1 MKKILVFIDWYK
13 PGYKAGGPIRSMANM
28 IGHLSD
34 SYDFYVVTR
43 NTDFLETKPYCDI
56 EPDKWTKI
64 SKNEHVFY
72 ISEENL
78 SIDKIKN
85 IINTTPFD
93 IAYINGV
100 YSFYFSILPLFYLN
114 RIKNCQ
120 FIVAP
125 RGMLSIQTFK
135 AKALKKRTGILIAR
149 IFGAYKKAIF
159 HVTSTAEKI
168 DIENLKI
175 NPKSIFLVSNLP
187 PILEE
192 QSSNTIEKKEGELRL
207 VSIARISN
215 EKNTLFALQCLQ
227 NFTYKG
233 TIIFDIFGSIYQK
246 EYWDKCLEVISKLPE
261 NIQVNYLKE
270 INNNQV
276 QRIFQNYHFLFMPS
290 LGENFGHSILE
301 SFIAGCPV
309 IISNKTPWHNLEEKG
324 LGWDLDLNY
333 PETFANCIQKSID
346 LNDNDYRKLS
356 KNSQEFANRIVDNQE
371 IKNEYYQLFG

>member
-13 PGYKAGGPIRSMANM
+13 PGYKAGGPIRSMSNM

-34 SYDFYVVTR
+34 RYEFYVVTR
-43 NTDFLETKPYCDI
+43 NTDFLETKAYLDL
-56 EPDKWTKI
+56 EYNKWIKL
-64 SKNEHVFY
+64 SENEHVYY
-72 ISEENL
+72 ISEEKL
-78 SIDKIKN
+78 SIENIKKL
-85 IINTTPFD
+85 IKTTPFD

-114 RIKNCQ
+114 KIKNCQ

-125 RGMLSIQTFK
+125 RGMFSIQTFK

-149 IFGAYKKAIF
+149 FFGIYKKAIF
-159 HVTSTAEKI
+159 HVTSTTEKT

-175 NPKSIFLVSNLP
+175 NPKSIYLVSNLP
-187 PILEE
+187 PILKE
-192 QSSNTIEKKEGELRL
+192 QSSNHIEKKEGELKL

-227 NFTYKG
+227 NFKYKG
-233 TIIFDIFGSIYQK
+233 SILFDIFGSIYQK
-246 EYWDKCLEVISKLPE
+246 EYWDECLEVISKLPG
-261 NIQVNYLKE
+261 NIKVNYLKE

-309 IISNKTPWHNLEEKG
+309 IISNKTPWRNLEEKG
-324 LGWDLDLNY
+324 LGWDLDLNH
-333 PETFANCIQKSID
+333 PETFANCIQNSID
-346 LNDNDYRKLS
+346 LNENEYRKLS
-356 KNSQEFANRIVDNQE
+356 KKCKEFSNLIVDNQE
-371 IKNEYYQLFG
+371 IKNKYHQLFG